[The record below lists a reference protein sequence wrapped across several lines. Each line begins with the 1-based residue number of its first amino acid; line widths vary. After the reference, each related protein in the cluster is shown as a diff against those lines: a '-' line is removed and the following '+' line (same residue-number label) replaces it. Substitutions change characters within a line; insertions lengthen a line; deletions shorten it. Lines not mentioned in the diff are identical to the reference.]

1 MTKFKLLDI
10 FKDLLEVNFCEKGF
24 TFEGRNRKLMYIL
37 QISLMNVKVQDII
50 IIIACFPP
58 PKCLLGKI
66 NFSIVLSY

>member
-1 MTKFKLLDI
+1 MRKGLLL
-10 FKDLLEVNFCEKGF
+10 KAG
-24 TFEGRNRKLMYIL
+24 NRKLMYIL

>member
-1 MTKFKLLDI
+1 MRKGLLL
-10 FKDLLEVNFCEKGF
+10 KAGNM
-24 TFEGRNRKLMYIL
+24 KLMYIL
-37 QISLMNVKVQDII
+37 QISLMNVKVQDI